1 MFNYILSSIFFTT
14 LIMLWLTVASVN
26 IRGQQYSHTH
36 THAVLGCAV
45 WRSISPHPLPTE
57 QLQRKL
63 IHQDMKARKPFPH
76 PLYHSSLFLS
86 LSLSLSWL
94 LYGFCLLLSYCV
106 WASVNSVP
114 ARIISSCE
122 RTKFFLLK
130 TRLCVNKIHFCITSY
145 TYPVYLNQRR

>member
-36 THAVLGCAV
+36 TQCLVVPCGG
-45 WRSISPHPLPTE
+45 PFLPTRSPRSNSKE
-57 QLQRKL
+57 SSSTR
-63 IHQDMKARKPFPH
+63 IWKPENLSPTYCTILLSF
-76 PLYHSSLFLS
+76 S
-86 LSLSLSWL
+86 LSLLLSRL

-130 TRLCVNKIHFCITSY
+130 TRLCVKKIHFCITSY
-145 TYPVYLNQRR
+145 T